1 MKFRFLKY
9 LYYKYYYFGSGPG
22 NSKVGWI
29 FSMNL
34 TFLFYGV
41 VMMFDIL
48 LAPKSIQLPGPFWVI
63 GTGLLLYVALTIVF
77 FFMDWKKYDK
87 DEDKKMESYKE
98 EFKNDSNW
106 PAIIVGVAP
115 FVFMFA
121 MCYLKMLQ
129 NRGVF

>member
-1 MKFRFLKY
+1 
-9 LYYKYYYFGSGPG
+9 
-22 NSKVGWI
+22 
-29 FSMNL
+29 MNL

-48 LAPKSIQLPGPFWVI
+48 LAPTSIQLPGPFWVI
-63 GTGLLLYVALTIVF
+63 GTGLLLYVALTIAF